1 MASVPLPHQ
10 FAVGEEV
17 TSTNINTYY
26 SGISFLQ
33 NPPAFKLVK
42 TSAQSIAGGAFL
54 AASWDLAS
62 IDTYGGWT
70 AGAPTRYTVQCPGV
84 YWISANIG
92 WFPLASSAIL
102 TEAYLAVGGSEFTE
116 TLGTNTGSIVTGDT
130 TSTWAG
136 GTLLSL
142 AVGNYVEFYVLQTSG
157 AAHNIVSGQIS
168 GFWIHA

>member
-33 NPPAFKLVK
+33 NPPSFKLVK
-42 TSAQSIAGGAFL
+42 TSTQSITSGSFQ

-70 AGAPTRYTVQCPGV
+70 AGLPTRYTVQCPGT
-84 YWISANIG
+84 YWISGNIG
-92 WFPLASSAIL
+92 WVPFTPTNIL
-102 TEAYLAVGGSEFTE
+102 TEAYIAVGGSEFTE
-116 TLGTNTGSIVTGDT
+116 TLGTNDSAIVSNDT
-130 TSTWAG
+130 TATWTG

-142 AVGNYVEFYVLQTSG
+142 AIGNYVEMYVFQSLGS
-157 AAHNIVSGQIS
+157 AHGIISGQLC
-168 GFWIHA
+168 GFWMHS